1 MEGSNANQNKY
12 GKARL
17 RHGMPLNCTQ
27 KILFINNLKTQWKIE
42 RLT

>member
-12 GKARL
+12 GKAGL

-27 KILFINNLKTQWKIE
+27 FINNLKTMENRKIN
-42 RLT
+42 LK

>member
-12 GKARL
+12 RKAGL
-17 RHGMPLNCTQ
+17 RHGMPLHCAQ
-27 KILFINNLKTQWKIE
+27 FINNLKTQWKIE